1 MGISRRTAEL
11 AVAIAIF
18 IVGLAI
24 IGDSIHLGIGWSNSS
39 PEPGYFPVR
48 VGGILA
54 LASIGIAIQALLD
67 KSPATMQ
74 EFVSW
79 ERFRLVLAVFI
90 PTVAYV
96 VLMMLIG
103 IYVSSALFI
112 AAFMIASRKFHWL
125 TILAISVGSM
135 LVVFWLFEIE
145 FLVPLPKGPLET
157 LLGY

>member
-18 IVGLAI
+18 IVGLTI

>member
-11 AVAIAIF
+11 AVAIGIF
-18 IVGLAI
+18 IIGLAI
-24 IGDSIHLGIGWSNSS
+24 IGDSIHLGIGWSNNS

-48 VGGILA
+48 VGGILT
-54 LASIGIAIQALLD
+54 LASIGIGIQALLD
-67 KSPATMQ
+67 RSSASLQ

-90 PTVAYV
+90 PTVGYV
-96 VLMMLIG
+96 VLMMLAG

-112 AAFMIASRKFHWL
+112 AVFMAVSRKFNWFV
-125 TILAISVGSM
+125 ILAVSVGSM

-157 LLGY
+157 WLGY

>member
-1 MGISRRTAEL
+1 MGISRRTVEL
-11 AVAIAIF
+11 AVAIIIF
-18 IVGLAI
+18 VIGIAI
-24 IGDSIHLGIGWSNSS
+24 IGDSIHLGVGWSNNS
-39 PEPGYFPVR
+39 PEPGYFPIR

-54 LASIGIAIQALLD
+54 LASVGIGIQALLD
-67 KSPATMQ
+67 RSPASLQ

-79 ERFRLVLAVFI
+79 ERFRLVLAVFV

-96 VLMMLIG
+96 VVMMLVG

-112 AAFMIASRKFHWL
+112 AAFMVASRKFNWL
-125 TILAISVGSM
+125 VILMVSIGSM

-157 LLGY
+157 WLGY

>member
-11 AVAIAIF
+11 AVAFGIF

-24 IGDSIHLGIGWSNSS
+24 IGDSVHLGIGWSNNS

-48 VGGILA
+48 VGGILT
-54 LASIGIAIQALLD
+54 LASIGIATQALLD
-67 KSPATMQ
+67 KSPGALQ

-79 ERFRLVLAVFI
+79 QRFRLVLAVFV

-96 VLMMLIG
+96 VLMMLVG

-112 AAFMIASRKFHWL
+112 AAFMIASRKFNWF
-125 TILAISVGSM
+125 TIIAVSIGSM

-145 FLVPLPKGPLET
+145 FLVPLPKGPLEA

>member
-11 AVAIAIF
+11 AVAIGIF
-18 IVGLAI
+18 IIGIAI
-24 IGDSIHLGIGWSNSS
+24 IGDSIHLGIGWSNNS

-54 LASIGIAIQALLD
+54 LASIGIAVQALLD
-67 KSPATMQ
+67 RSSDSLQ

-79 ERFRLVLAVFI
+79 ERFRLVLAVFV

-96 VLMMLIG
+96 VIMTLVG

-112 AAFMIASRKFHWL
+112 AAFMAASRKFDWFV
-125 TILAISVGSM
+125 ILAISVGSM

-157 LLGY
+157 WLGY